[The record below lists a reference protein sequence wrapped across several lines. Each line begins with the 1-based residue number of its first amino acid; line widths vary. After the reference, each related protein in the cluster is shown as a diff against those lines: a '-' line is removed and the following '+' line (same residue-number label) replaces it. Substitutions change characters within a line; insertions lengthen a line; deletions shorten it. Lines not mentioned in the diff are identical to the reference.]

1 MGNVSQV
8 VSRNVSLM
16 KYRVSLVKRV
26 GEERVK
32 PNEGNFLSYSRIPC
46 DPDDCF
52 EGGMVCAR

>member
-26 GEERVK
+26 GEGRGK

-46 DPDDCF
+46 DPEDCF
-52 EGGMVCAR
+52 EGGMVCAK